1 MALSNST
8 VVKTFGS
15 KNYHLIFEWERV
27 SVNVRDNSSTIRFA
41 VKLKDVNGFG
51 AYFTTDTTLYTYVN
65 GESFTSHI
73 TNGTEI
79 APYESYKLVETTT
92 TIPHNTSGSQQF
104 YWNFDYSWTLHLE
117 ATSGTSFNQS
127 ASGSEIIDA
136 VDGFTKLLNVTPADP
151 TDEDTFTIEY
161 FNPAG
166 DYAVSVQACI
176 SFIYGLTM
184 AEEWRDLPKTETTF
198 SFTLTDDEKDYLY
211 SKVNEGITTIPAYF
225 FVRSTIP
232 SPDGNYNETQVTN
245 PLIRNIFVKGTLPTL
260 EPVIEADPETQRFTG
275 SPDAYISGYSDAYFT
290 IGAEA
295 HKGAEIVRQ
304 YITNGSQ
311 QINDTPT
318 GVLNNVTSNTF
329 YIYAEDSRGNIE
341 RKAVVVSIVDYFH
354 PTCKA
359 KIGNISAN
367 GEVEVEL
374 SGKYFNG
381 SFGLVTNSLTA
392 DYKAYV
398 DGEDIPDAWTS
409 QSLSLSIDSEN
420 NYTSTL
426 TISGLEYDKRYRV
439 IVRVFDELATS
450 AETSAIVASSPLF
463 DWGKEDFRFYI
474 PVQMDKGFMYPQTL
488 LWRGAAQMDE
498 TETITL
504 DKPISE
510 MPTGIVLVFSLYR
523 DGAATDASI
532 QSFFLSRVELQYLFS
547 GKPHMFMMGINS
559 NLSVF
564 GSKYLY
570 INEDSISGFEGNTNS
585 GNAASGIT
593 FDNSQFVLRYV
604 IGV

>member
-1 MALSNST
+1 MLSNST
-8 VVKTFGS
+8 VAKTLGN
-15 KNYHLIFEWERV
+15 KNYQLLFVWERV
-27 SVNVRDNSSTIRFA
+27 GVNVRENSSIINFS
-41 VKLKDVNGFG
+41 VELKDVNGFG

-65 GESFTSHI
+65 GESFTSRI

-104 YWNFDYSWTLHLE
+104 YWNFDYSWTLHLN
-117 ATSGTSFNQS
+117 ATSGTSFNQA
-127 ASGSEIIDA
+127 ASGSEVIDA
-136 VDGFTKLLNVTPADP
+136 VDGFAKLLNVTPDNP

-161 FNPAG
+161 VNPAQ
-166 DYAVSVQACI
+166 DYSTALQICI
-176 SFIYGLTM
+176 SFTGGITLTD
-184 AEEWRDLPKTETTF
+184 EVWRDVPKTDTTF
-198 SFTLTDDEKDYLY
+198 SFTLTDKERAYLY
-211 SKVNEGITTIPAYF
+211 SKVNEGITTVPAHF
-225 FVRSTIP
+225 FLRSTYP
-232 SPDGNYNETQVTN
+232 SPNGNYNQTEIAN
-245 PLIRNIFVKGTLPTL
+245 PIIRNIFIKGTLPTL
-260 EPVIEADPETQRFTG
+260 DPVVEADPESQRFTG
-275 SPDAYISGYSDAYFT
+275 SPDAFISGYSDAYFT
-290 IGAEA
+290 TGAKA
-295 HKGAEIVRQ
+295 NKGATLVRQ
-304 YITNGSQ
+304 YVSNGSQ
-311 QINDTPT
+311 QVENTPT
-318 GVLNNVTSNTF
+318 GVLTAITSNTF
-329 YIYAEDSRGNIE
+329 YFYAEDSRGNIT
-341 RKAVVVSIVDYFH
+341 RDFKVVTIVDYFK

-359 KIGNISAN
+359 KISNLSAT
-367 GEVEVEL
+367 GEIQVDL

-381 SFGLVTNSLTA
+381 SFGKVTNSLTA
-392 DYKAYV
+392 DYKV
-398 DGEDIPDAWTS
+398 FKDGDDTPDAWTT
-409 QSLSLSIDSEN
+409 QALDVTVDDEN
-420 NYTSTL
+420 NYTSAF
-426 TISGLEYDKRYRV
+426 TITGLEYDKRYRV
-439 IVRVFDELATS
+439 IVRVFDELSTS
-450 AETSAIVASSPLF
+450 PETSGIVASDPLF

-474 PVQMDKGFMYPQTL
+474 PVQMDKGYMYPQTI

-498 TETITL
+498 NETITL

-510 MPTGIVLVFSLYR
+510 MPSGIVLVFSLYR